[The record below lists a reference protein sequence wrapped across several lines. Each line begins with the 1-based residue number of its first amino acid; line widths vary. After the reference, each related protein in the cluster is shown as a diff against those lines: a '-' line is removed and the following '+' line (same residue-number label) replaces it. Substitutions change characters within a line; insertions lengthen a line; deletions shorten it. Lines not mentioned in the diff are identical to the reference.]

1 MKPYFIQFSFY
12 YEGELGK
19 NRKICRKVINPM
31 SLVAIVLCA
40 GNGTRMNSN
49 LPKVL
54 HKLAGFPLIH
64 HVMNT
69 VQELGVSKT
78 VIVAGKDI
86 DKVSKVAFDFSND
99 VIIEKQDKQ
108 LGTGHAVQKALPA
121 LKDFDGDVIILY
133 GDVPFITPVTIN
145 KMLTT
150 KKQGSDIVV
159 LGFEASQPGA
169 YGRVV
174 TNSDKIE
181 KIVEAKDASDKEL
194 QIKSCNSGVI
204 LTNCK
209 NLTQLVKLLKNNN
222 ASKEYYLTD
231 IVAIANS
238 QNQKC
243 SLLLCSE
250 AETMGI
256 NTRHELAYAE
266 NLFQNRSREK
276 FLDIGV
282 TLASP
287 ETTIFS
293 MDTVI
298 GRDTFI
304 GQNVVFEPG
313 VTIETG
319 AIIKPFCHLES
330 CHIGSCAEIGPFA
343 HIRPGTEIGNSAR
356 IGNFVE
362 TKNAKIGEFSKI
374 NHLSYVGDAK
384 TGQKVNIG
392 AGTITCNYDGLNK
405 HITIIEDGA
414 FIGSNS
420 SLVAPLKI
428 EQNSIIAAGSVITK
442 DVPKNSLG
450 IARSDQKNLLGRA
463 KEIMKKLK
471 KNKANTEKANG

>member
-1 MKPYFIQFSFY
+1 MKPYFTQFFFY
-12 YEGELGK
+12 YEPELDKKG
-19 NRKICRKVINPM
+19 RICRKEFNSM
-31 SLVAIVLCA
+31 SLAAIILCA
-40 GNGTRMNSN
+40 GNGTRMKSN

-54 HKLAGFPLIH
+54 HKLAGFPLIY

-69 VQELGVSKT
+69 VQDLGVTKT

-86 DKVSKVAFDFSND
+86 DKVSDAAFDFNKD
-99 VIIEKQDKQ
+99 VIIKKQEKQ
-108 LGTGHAVQKALPA
+108 LGTGHAVKKALQA
-121 LKDFDGDVIILY
+121 LKDFDDDVIILY
-133 GDVPFITPVTIN
+133 GDVPFITPATVN
-145 KMLTT
+145 KMLTIR
-150 KKQGSDIVV
+150 KEGSDLVV

-169 YGRVV
+169 YGRIIA
-174 TNSDKIE
+174 TSDKIE
-181 KIVEAKDASDKEL
+181 KIVEAKDASDAEL

-204 LTNCK
+204 LTNSK

-238 QNQKC
+238 HNQKC

-250 AETMGI
+250 TETLGI

-266 NLFQNRSREK
+266 NLFQNRTREK

-293 MDTVI
+293 LDTVI

-343 HIRPGTEIGNSAR
+343 RIRPGTEIGNSAR

-362 TKNAKIGEFSKI
+362 TKNAKVGEFSKI
-374 NHLSYVGDAK
+374 NHLSYVGDTV

-405 HITIIEDGA
+405 HVTIVEDGA

-420 SLVAPLKI
+420 SLIAPIKI

-442 DVPKNSLG
+442 DVPKNSLS
-450 IARSDQKNLLGRA
+450 ISRSNQKNLLGRA

-471 KNKANTEKANG
+471 KIKATTKKANK

>member
-1 MKPYFIQFSFY
+1 MKPYFIQFPFY
-12 YEGELGK
+12 YEHELDKKG
-19 NRKICRKVINPM
+19 RIYRKVINSM
-31 SLVAIVLCA
+31 SLAAIILCA
-40 GNGTRMNSN
+40 GNGARMNSD

-69 VQELGVSKT
+69 VQELGVCKT
-78 VIVAGKDI
+78 VIVAGKGI
-86 DKVSKVAFDFSND
+86 DKVSQAAFDFND
-99 VIIEKQDKQ
+99 DIIIEKQDKQ

-121 LKDFDGDVIILY
+121 LKDFDDDVIILY
-133 GDVPFITPVTIN
+133 GDVPFITPATIK
-145 KMLTT
+145 KMLKI
-150 KKQGSDIVV
+150 KKEGSDLVV
-159 LGFEASQPGA
+159 LGFESSQPGA
-169 YGRVV
+169 YGRIVAI
-174 TNSDKIE
+174 NGKIE
-181 KIVEAKDASDKEL
+181 KIVEAKDASDAEL
-194 QIKSCNSGVI
+194 QINSCNSGVI
-204 LTNCK
+204 LTNSK
-209 NLTQLVKLLKNNN
+209 NLMQLVKFLKNNN

-231 IVAIANS
+231 IVTIANS

-250 AETMGI
+250 TETLGI

-266 NLFQNRSREK
+266 NLFQNRTREK

-298 GRDTFI
+298 GRDTFV
-304 GQNVVFEPG
+304 GQNVIFEPG

-362 TKNAKIGEFSKI
+362 TKNAKVGEFSKI
-374 NHLSYVGDAK
+374 NHLSYVGDTI

-392 AGTITCNYDGLNK
+392 AGTITCNYDGIKKSKTKIKDNV
-405 HITIIEDGA
+405 

-420 SLVAPLKI
+420 SLVAPITI
-428 EQNSIIAAGSVITK
+428 EKQSVVGAGSVITK
-442 DVPKNSLG
+442 NVRKKSLVLTRSKQIELKNYK
-450 IARSDQKNLLGRA
+450 RK
-463 KEIMKKLK
+463 
-471 KNKANTEKANG
+471 